1 MWLLWPLDF
10 LPQLSYKIHGRDYS
24 DRENLSICK
33 FSDFSF
39 KPKAFLSVPHMT
51 ASYSSSVDADFISL
65 NSPCQGIRWHKS
77 CPSETPAIPIL
88 RLHTEKLWYS
98 REAAHKATQKME
110 FDKDKG
116 ILLVVNG

>member
-39 KPKAFLSVPHMT
+39 KPKAFLSVPYMT

-77 CPSETPAIPIL
+77 CPSETPAIPIP

-98 REAAHKATQKME
+98 REATHKATQKME
-110 FDKDKG
+110 FDKNKG

>member
-24 DRENLSICK
+24 DHENPDICK

-39 KPKAFLSVPHMT
+39 KSKAFPLVPHVT
-51 ASYSSSVDADFISL
+51 ASYSSSANADFIPL
-65 NSPCQGIRWHKS
+65 KSPCQGVQWHKS
-77 CPSETPAIPIL
+77 CPSETPSIPTP

-98 REAAHKATQKME
+98 REAVHKATQKME

-116 ILLVVNG
+116 ILLMVNG